1 MRHTNIA
8 LALLA
13 AAILSACGSS
23 DNDNN
28 VTQVPKPKFA
38 SQVSFGD
45 SLSDVGTYAVGPI
58 AALRGGKYT
67 INGDNT
73 AVNASLTGKNWTEL
87 MATRL
92 SLPAPCAAVTG
103 LDGDVSRGFS
113 IPVTNNLNC
122 TGYAQGGARVT
133 HPVGPGNKLTG
144 TAIGQLTYP
153 VATQVA
159 THLARNGGKFSGSEV
174 VLVSAGGNDAFA
186 LLGELTAAATA
197 AGNAAGAAEGAK
209 VGAQTFASTL
219 VGLLAAGATNPT
231 TAAQAIGAAVATE
244 SARAGSTSQTIVGV
258 AVATA
263 AAQPGNMAVGSPTV
277 YGPMVAQ
284 AQAAAATAGAQAGAK
299 AGAAAGAAYGAENGP
314 KMVPRMAAAAAELAE
329 LVRTQIVGKGANYVV
344 LVNLPDLGGA
354 PSSKAQAASTQTLI
368 NGMVNAFNIA
378 LRVGIDGLESK
389 VLYVDLFTPSQDQI
403 LNPAKY
409 GISNA
414 TKPACGPNALGTT
427 SLVCNGGNVIPG
439 DVSKYLFADDVHPT
453 PFGYSLMSN
462 FVAEQMTAKGW
473 L

>member
-1 MRHTNIA
+1 MRHTNLA

-13 AAILSACGSS
+13 AAILSACGGSS
-23 DNDNN
+23 NDNN
-28 VTQVPKPKFA
+28 VTQPAKPKFA

-45 SLSDVGTYAVGPI
+45 SLSDVGSYAVGPI

-73 AVNASLTGKNWTEL
+73 AINPALHGKNWTEL

-92 SLPAPCAAVTG
+92 GLPAPCAAVTG
-103 LDGDVSRGFS
+103 LDGDASRGFS
-113 IPVTNNLNC
+113 VPVSNNVNC
-122 TGYAQGGARVT
+122 TGYAMGGSRVT
-133 HPVGPGNKLTG
+133 NPVGPGHKLTG
-144 TAIGQLTYP
+144 TPIGQLTHP
-153 VATQVA
+153 VAVQVA
-159 THLARNGGKFSGSEV
+159 THLARNGGKFSGNEV
-174 VLVSAGGNDAFA
+174 VFVNAGGNDAFA

-209 VGAQTFASTL
+209 VGAQTFAATL
-219 VGLLAAGATNPT
+219 VGLLSAGATNPT
-231 TAAQAIGAAVATE
+231 TAAQAIGAAVAAE
-244 SARAGSTSQTIVGV
+244 SARPGSTSQSIVGV
-258 AVATA
+258 AVGTA
-263 AAQPGNMAVGSPTV
+263 AAQPGNMAVGSPAV
-277 YGPMVAQ
+277 YGPMVTQ
-284 AQAAAATAGAQAGAK
+284 AQSAAATAGAAAGAK

-329 LVRTQIVGKGANYVV
+329 IVRTQIVGKGANYVV
-344 LVNLPDLGGA
+344 LVNLPDLGSA

-378 LRVGIDGLESK
+378 LRVGVDGLDSK
-389 VLYVDLFTPSQDQI
+389 VAFVDLFTQSQDQI

-409 GISNA
+409 GISNS

-427 SLVCNGGNVIPG
+427 SLVCNATNVIPG
-439 DVSKYLFADDVHPT
+439 DVSKFLFADDVHPS
-453 PFGYSLMSN
+453 PYGYTLMSN
-462 FVAEQMTAKGW
+462 AVADQMVARGW

>member
-1 MRHTNIA
+1 MRHNNIA

-23 DNDNN
+23 DNDT
-28 VTQVPKPKFA
+28 VTQPPKPKFA

-73 AVNASLTGKNWTEL
+73 AINPSLTGKNWTEL

-92 SLPAPCAAVTG
+92 GLAAPCAAVTG
-103 LDGDVSRGFS
+103 LDGDATRGFS
-113 IPVTNNLNC
+113 VPVTNNLNC
-122 TGYAQGGARVT
+122 TGYAQGGSRVT

-144 TAIGQLTYP
+144 AAIGQLTYP

-159 THLARNGGKFSGSEV
+159 TYLARNGGKFSGNEV
-174 VLVSAGGNDAFA
+174 VFVMAGGNDAFA

-244 SARAGSTSQTIVGV
+244 SARTGSTSQTIVGV

-284 AQAAAATAGAQAGAK
+284 AQTAAATAGAAAGAK
-299 AGAAAGAAYGAENGP
+299 AGAAAGAAYGAANGP
-314 KMVPRMAAAAAELAE
+314 AMVPRMAAAAHELAD
-329 LVRTQIVGKGANYVV
+329 LVRTQIIGKGAKYVV
-344 LVNLPDLGGA
+344 LVNLPDLGGT

-378 LRVGIDGLESK
+378 LRVGIDGLESQ
-389 VLYVDLFTPSQDQI
+389 VLHVDLFTPSQDQI

-427 SLVCNGGNVIPG
+427 SLACNGTNVIPG

-453 PFGYSLMSN
+453 PHGYSLISN